1 MPMDGCSISDA
12 LADIWVSRLREVVK
26 VFSRGGLLPVGQSE
40 RVDVVNGPVISAADK
55 ETIAA

>member
-26 VFSRGGLLPVGQSE
+26 VFSRGGPLQSAQA
-40 RVDVVNGPVISAADK
+40 SAS
-55 ETIAA
+55 TS